1 MKIVLDAMGG
11 DRAPAVVVEGA
22 VQAAR
27 EYGAEIILVG
37 RQDTLEPELEKY
49 DLAGL
54 SLPIVHASQVV
65 EMEEH
70 TLAVKEKK
78 DSSLNVGMKL
88 VQAGQAQA
96 FVSAGNSG
104 AVMAAALFNLG
115 RIKGIERPA
124 LGTVYPTVRGK
135 CFLLD
140 IGVNTDCKPEYL
152 LQFAIMGS
160 AYWERVFGVPNPR
173 VGLVSNGEEEGK
185 GSMLARDAYQLLKQS
200 ELNFVGNVEGKDV
213 PLGLADVAVTDGFTG
228 NVMIKLSEGVAEM
241 LVGFLK
247 EEIKKRPLAT
257 AGAMLAKPAFEAL
270 RKRLDY
276 SEYGG
281 GPLLGVDG
289 VVIVAHGRSNAYAI
303 KNAVRVAKEAVDRKL
318 VEAIRE
324 GVR

>member
-37 RQDTLEPELEKY
+37 RQDTLEPELGKY

-140 IGVNTDCKPEYL
+140 IGANTDCKPEYL

-247 EEIKKRPLAT
+247 EEIKKRPLAM
-257 AGAMLAKPAFEAL
+257 AGTVLAKPAFEAL

-289 VVIVAHGRSNAYAI
+289 VVIIAHGRSNAYAI
-303 KNAVRVAKEAVDRKL
+303 KNAIRVSKEAVDRKL

>member
-1 MKIVLDAMGG
+1 
-11 DRAPAVVVEGA
+11 
-22 VQAAR
+22 
-27 EYGAEIILVG
+27 
-37 RQDTLEPELEKY
+37 
-49 DLAGL
+49 
-54 SLPIVHASQVV
+54 
-65 EMEEH
+65 
-70 TLAVKEKK
+70 
-78 DSSLNVGMKL
+78 
-88 VQAGQAQA
+88 
-96 FVSAGNSG
+96 
-104 AVMAAALFNLG
+104 
-115 RIKGIERPA
+115 
-124 LGTVYPTVRGK
+124 
-135 CFLLD
+135 
-140 IGVNTDCKPEYL
+140 
-152 LQFAIMGS
+152 FAIMGL

-185 GSMLARDAYQLLKQS
+185 GSMLARDAYQLLKQTR
-200 ELNFVGNVEGKDV
+200 LNFVGNVEGKDV

-247 EEIKKRPLAT
+247 EEIKKRPLAV
-257 AGAMLAKPAFEAL
+257 AGAVLARPAFEAL

>member
-1 MKIVLDAMGG
+1 
-11 DRAPAVVVEGA
+11 
-22 VQAAR
+22 
-27 EYGAEIILVG
+27 
-37 RQDTLEPELEKY
+37 
-49 DLAGL
+49 
-54 SLPIVHASQVV
+54 
-65 EMEEH
+65 
-70 TLAVKEKK
+70 AVKEKK

-96 FVSAGNSG
+96 LVSAGNSG

-140 IGVNTDCKPEYL
+140 IGANTDCKPEYL
-152 LQFAIMGS
+152 RQFAIMGL

-185 GSMLARDAYQLLKQS
+185 GSMLARDAYQLLKQTR
-200 ELNFVGNVEGKDV
+200 LNFVGNVEGKDV

-247 EEIKKRPLAT
+247 EEIKKRPLAM
-257 AGAMLAKPAFEAL
+257 AGAVLARPAFEAL

>member
-37 RQDTLEPELEKY
+37 RQEALELELAKY
-49 DLAGL
+49 DLTGL
-54 SLPIVHASQVV
+54 CLPIVHASEVV

-78 DSSLNVGMKL
+78 DSSMNVGMKL

-96 FVSAGNSG
+96 LVSAGNSG

-140 IGVNTDCKPEYL
+140 IGANTDCKPEYL
-152 LQFAIMGS
+152 RQFVIVGL

-173 VGLVSNGEEEGK
+173 VGLVSNGEE
-185 GSMLARDAYQLLKQS
+185 
-200 ELNFVGNVEGKDV
+200 
-213 PLGLADVAVTDGFTG
+213 
-228 NVMIKLSEGVAEM
+228 
-241 LVGFLK
+241 
-247 EEIKKRPLAT
+247 
-257 AGAMLAKPAFEAL
+257 
-270 RKRLDY
+270 
-276 SEYGG
+276 
-281 GPLLGVDG
+281 
-289 VVIVAHGRSNAYAI
+289 
-303 KNAVRVAKEAVDRKL
+303 
-318 VEAIRE
+318 
-324 GVR
+324 